1 MKIKRTVSLI
11 MCLILAAACHFPQAP
26 VLAATAEK
34 VNSETASAEIENEKF
49 ALYVEENGEASF
61 YVKETGKW
69 WHSNPTDSELNAA
82 VSGIVKMQMT
92 SQLIVTYLADGS
104 NEKQATSRASATN
117 SGGVS
122 VLASG
127 NGIKVCYDFK
137 DEEFTVPLLYT
148 LSDEGLKA
156 EILNAEIEENG
167 ANLISKIVLLPYW
180 GAASERDEGYFLVPD
195 GCGALI
201 NFNNGKSTSGYQ
213 QLIYNTDEQMNETT
227 GITVNEKAYMPLFG
241 IKNNNQAM
249 LSVIDGGSTACKLY
263 ASVSSGNN
271 PYNYIYPE
279 FTYRKTS
286 VVQMLS
292 KTWYPLDVTF
302 VSKKRVDCENF
313 SVVYIPVTGENADY
327 GGMANTYREYLKKN
341 GRFDS
346 KPEKNYVPLYLDIY
360 GSALVSD
367 TFLGFPVK
375 VNKSLT
381 DFNEVKQLVDGLKES
396 GITDISIRYKG
407 ISKAGLYN
415 KNVPTGFNVSGKIG
429 GKKGFNSLVSYLAE
443 QSVGFYPDEDFVYMR
458 KSESSVFKPNNVV
471 RDVRQKNAVFYE
483 YDIST
488 GRQLSTGTLK
498 YALKPNNTSKS
509 IDKFL
514 KSYLKTEARSLSLST
529 LGNTMLSDY
538 GSEICFSSQT
548 QEIFRGI
555 FERLSDKGIS
565 VMLEAPYIYATEYA
579 DCIISA
585 PGESSNYDIEDK
597 TVPFYQMVLH
607 GLVSY
612 STPSLN
618 SAADNKTAVLK
629 ALETGSSLMYS
640 LSATEYSEIIDDGY
654 DDLSCIYA
662 EDWLEAATK
671 YGKEV
676 YNALKNVADSE
687 IIAHYEA
694 AENVFATEYENGTVI
709 YVNYSDTPYTIGN
722 ITVGAVDYYVSG
734 GASN

>member
-1 MKIKRTVSLI
+1 MKAKRILCLI
-11 MCLILAAACHFPQAP
+11 MCLLLAVICHFPQASFS
-26 VLAATAEK
+26 VAAENEAA
-34 VNSETASAEIENEKF
+34 VAAAAEIENEKF
-49 ALYVEENGEASF
+49 ALYVDENGEVSF
-61 YVKETGKW
+61 YVKATGNW
-69 WHSNPTDSELNAA
+69 WHSNPTDSELNAT
-82 VSGIVKMQMT
+82 VSGIVKMQTT

-117 SGGVS
+117 SGGISVS
-122 VLASG
+122 ASG
-127 NGIKVCYDFK
+127 NGIKVCYNFK
-137 DEEFTVPLLYT
+137 DEEFTVPVLYT
-148 LSDEGLKA
+148 LTGDGVKA
-156 EILNAEIEENG
+156 EILNAEIDERG
-167 ANLISKIVLLPYW
+167 DNLISKIVLLPYW
-180 GAASERDEGYFLVPD
+180 GAASVNDEGYFLVPD
-195 GCGALI
+195 GSGALI
-201 NFNNGKSTSGYQ
+201 GFNNGKSTTAYQ

-241 IKNNNQAM
+241 IKNNAQAM
-249 LSVIDGGSTACKLY
+249 ISVIDGGSTACKLY

-302 VSKKRVDCENF
+302 VSKKRADCENF
-313 SVVYIPVTGENADY
+313 SVEYIPVTGESADY

-341 GRFDS
+341 GKFES

-360 GSALVSD
+360 GSALVAD

-381 DFNEVKQLVDGLKES
+381 DFNEVKEIVDGLKES
-396 GITDISIRYKG
+396 GIEDISIRYKG

-415 KNVPTGFNVSGKIG
+415 KSVPTGFKVSSKIG
-429 GKKGFNSLVSYLAE
+429 GKKGFNNLVSYLAE
-443 QSVGFYPDEDFVYMR
+443 QAVGFYPDEDFVYMR
-458 KSESSVFKPNNVV
+458 KSESSVFKPSNVV

-488 GRQLSTGTLK
+488 GKQLKTGTLK
-498 YALKPNNTSKS
+498 YALKPKNTSKS
-509 IDKFL
+509 VDKFL

-529 LGNTMLSDY
+529 LGNTILSDY

-548 QEIFRGI
+548 RDIYSEIFRK
-555 FERLSDKGIS
+555 LSDKGIS
-565 VMLEAPYIYATEYA
+565 VMLEAPYIYAAEYA

-585 PGESSNYDIEDK
+585 PNESSNYDIEDK

-618 SAADNKTAVLK
+618 SVADNKTAVLK

-654 DDLSCIYA
+654 DDLNCIFA
-662 EDWLEAATK
+662 DDWLEIIEK
-671 YGKEV
+671 SGKEV
-676 YNALKNVADSE
+676 YGALKNVADSE

-694 AENVFATEYENGTVI
+694 AENVFATEYKNGTVI
-709 YVNYSDTPYTIGN
+709 YVNYSDTPYTKGN
-722 ITVGAVDYYVSG
+722 ITVGAEDYYVNG